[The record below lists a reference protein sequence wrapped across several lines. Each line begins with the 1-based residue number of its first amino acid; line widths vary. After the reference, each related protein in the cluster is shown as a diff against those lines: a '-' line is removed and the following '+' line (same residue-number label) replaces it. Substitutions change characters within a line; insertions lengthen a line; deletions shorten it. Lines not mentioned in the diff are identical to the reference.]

1 MQQQPRPLSDCIA
14 DYVGAVSEGDFARAY
29 RGILSAL
36 TQFKS
41 AWVTAHPE
49 DTVGALYQGYM
60 DMSFVA
66 VLPASLGERR
76 LKISLVFLHDVGCF
90 SLWLTAGN
98 RAIQKRVSDALK
110 HVPLGKYTL
119 CALEP
124 GVDAIIARDL
134 PKPYRFDEPEQLT
147 KDLLQ
152 AAESFFTDM
161 TALVGSIAQENA

>member
-1 MQQQPRPLSDCIA
+1 
-14 DYVGAVSEGDFARAY
+14 
-29 RGILSAL
+29 
-36 TQFKS
+36 
-41 AWVTAHPE
+41 
-49 DTVGALYQGYM
+49 
-60 DMSFVA
+60 MSRCCRHRSPNGGSRFRSCFCTSGV
-66 VLPASLGERR
+66 
-76 LKISLVFLHDVGCF
+76 F
-90 SLWLTAGN
+90 SLWFTAGN

-119 CALEP
+119 CTLEP
-124 GVDAIIARDL
+124 GVDAIIALDL

>member
-1 MQQQPRPLSDCIA
+1 MQKQTRPLSECIA
-14 DYVGAVSEGDFARAY
+14 DYVSAVSAGDFARAY

-36 TQFKS
+36 MQFKS
-41 AWVTAHPE
+41 AWETVHPE

-66 VLPASLGERR
+66 VLPAALAEWR
-76 LKISLVFLHDVGCF
+76 LKISLVFLHETSLF
-90 SLWLTAGN
+90 TLWLTAGN

-110 HVPLGKYTL
+110 HVPLGKYSL
-119 CALEP
+119 CTLEP
-124 GVDAIIARDL
+124 GVDAIIALDL

-152 AAESFFTDM
+152 AAEVFLSDM
-161 TALVGSIAQENA
+161 TALVGSITQENA